1 MGLRDFWSGLSLADR
16 RRLLRVD
23 KKALFQRI
31 RSQYCSRC
39 FGLFAMRYDELR
51 GSAALDCPAC
61 MEFYSGLVVHEGQ
74 LTLEERLVHTDPG
87 PFAAFAEA
95 HARERERELQFMTGD
110 ICGSG
115 WQKRPGVTMC
125 ALHTSPVPIE
135 AIAEYWHGLPEDHQ
149 TALFRLRE
157 EDFCAELDAHLKY
170 QLRICRDCRGN
181 VLRAFKELKPLKK
194 GAGPGEPA
202 QLEVCEGHRLSVAEG
217 LVSVEGTGNATTF
230 FERAEEVE
238 EQKASEEAELG
249 DEYDHPDNVRHAET
263 PELAKEA
270 LVDSIVLIFKSQV
283 EVAFREQTA
292 GHNALLLFVHLA
304 LGMMEER
311 VLNEYK
317 ELEARKAEM
326 ELLNLVAKETE
337 KKETRKAKR
346 KAKKAAK
353 QPGSK
358 GEGGCA
364 ECTAL
369 QSSSPSSSPRSPS
382 SPRSLSPAQ
391 RTPSPPASRPAA
403 SPAWQQRSS
412 AAVQHAAGPAA
423 AGQDGW
429 EVQNGKRRG
438 SSSSSTL
445 GTAAAVRKPSP
456 PRPEQPAHERS
467 PQGVTAVQLPV
478 LHRVSSSSSSVPA
491 ARQSSAPTAPGAR
504 QPATAPAARDQPSPA
519 APWAPSAWLRELQE
533 QTDPE
538 WTPWNGSSPG
548 AAGSWGPLA
557 GTSSAKGASASE
569 EGARSHVGFSLF
581 HHSPTSPQRA
591 YAAKVG
597 GHHSLQQ
604 SNAQELRAYQ
614 LFGASSGLFDGASQ
628 GPQPLA
634 PLLRV
639 PF

>member
-238 EQKASEEAELG
+238 EQKVLPLSSWTLLLVLVASLLIAGRAPWFENGGRGSSGKIWAFAPCRAGIASSDICGERRASRCSYFKLSAKHGVHRQCIGHRARTAADAGVIVVNPESGEGLYLHACGAQQVLLAASRPALDACACLMPASNSPACAACFEAQGPGPSLTAVGPLILTATCIMLQDTCCSCGLPSSQLAPCTCLQVSRMQASEEAELG

-317 ELEARKAEM
+317 ELEARKAEVSFVSM
-326 ELLNLVAKETE
+326 RLASGLSIL
-337 KKETRKAKR
+337 
-346 KAKKAAK
+346 
-353 QPGSK
+353 G
-358 GEGGCA
+358 
-364 ECTAL
+364 L
-369 QSSSPSSSPRSPS
+369 QS
-382 SPRSLSPAQ
+382 A
-391 RTPSPPASRPAA
+391 
-403 SPAWQQRSS
+403 
-412 AAVQHAAGPAA
+412 
-423 AGQDGW
+423 
-429 EVQNGKRRG
+429 
-438 SSSSSTL
+438 
-445 GTAAAVRKPSP
+445 
-456 PRPEQPAHERS
+456 
-467 PQGVTAVQLPV
+467 QLPYV
-478 LHRVSSSSSSVPA
+478 C
-491 ARQSSAPTAPGAR
+491 
-504 QPATAPAARDQPSPA
+504 
-519 APWAPSAWLRELQE
+519 
-533 QTDPE
+533 
-538 WTPWNGSSPG
+538 
-548 AAGSWGPLA
+548 
-557 GTSSAKGASASE
+557 
-569 EGARSHVGFSLF
+569 
-581 HHSPTSPQRA
+581 
-591 YAAKVG
+591 
-597 GHHSLQQ
+597 
-604 SNAQELRAYQ
+604 
-614 LFGASSGLFDGASQ
+614 ASSRLK
-628 GPQPLA
+628 
-634 PLLRV
+634 
-639 PF
+639 